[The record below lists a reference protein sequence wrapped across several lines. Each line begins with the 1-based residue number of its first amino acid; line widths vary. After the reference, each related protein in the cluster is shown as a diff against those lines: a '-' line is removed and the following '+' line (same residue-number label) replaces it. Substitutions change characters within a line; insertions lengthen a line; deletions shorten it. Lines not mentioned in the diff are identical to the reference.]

1 MWRSLA
7 LAGFLISLLGDV
19 AAPVAAQPTGVVQ
32 SDILV
37 LDPERLMNETV
48 YGQRLLADIQD
59 ERDILVAH
67 NRRVEAELEDE
78 EQSLT
83 ERRPTLPSAE
93 FRDLADTF
101 DRKVQQLRQDSER
114 MSRDLERKRE
124 IAPLQ
129 FMRVIEP
136 VLADILSDS
145 GGVVIM
151 DVRAVLLRSGVA
163 DITDLAIERVN
174 AQIGEGPTSGP
185 TRNTLTAPEPPGD

>member
-1 MWRSLA
+1 MRRSFA
-7 LAGFLISLLGDV
+7 LAGLLLALIGV
-19 AAPVAAQPTGVVQ
+19 PGAPLIAQPTGVVQ

-37 LDPERLMNETV
+37 LDPERLLSETLF
-48 YGQRLLADIQD
+48 GQRLLTGIQT
-59 ERDILVAH
+59 ERDNLVAH
-67 NRRVEAELEDE
+67 NRRVEAELEGE
-78 EQSLT
+78 EKSLT
-83 ERRPTLPSAE
+83 ERRPTLSAEE

-101 DRKVQQLRQDSER
+101 DQKVQQLRRDSER
-114 MSRDLERKRE
+114 MSRDLERRRE

-174 AQIGEGPTSGP
+174 AQIGEGPENGP
-185 TRNTLTAPEPPGD
+185 ARNVVTPPKPAGD

>member
-7 LAGFLISLLGDV
+7 LAGLLLALSAGGGV
-19 AAPVAAQPTGVVQ
+19 PVAAQPTGVVQ

-37 LDPERLMNETV
+37 LDPERLMNGTL
-48 YGQRLLADIQD
+48 YGQRLLASIQS
-59 ERDILVAH
+59 ERDRLVAH
-67 NRRVEAELEDE
+67 NRSVEAELERE
-78 EQSLT
+78 EKSLT
-83 ERRPTLPSAE
+83 ERRPKLSAAE

-114 MSRDLERKRE
+114 MSRDLERQRE
-124 IAPLQ
+124 IAPVQ
-129 FMRVIEP
+129 FMRMIEP
-136 VLADILSDS
+136 VLVEILSDS

-174 AQIGEGPTSGP
+174 AQIGEGPQNGP
-185 TRNTLTAPEPPGD
+185 TRNGVTPPKPAGD

>member
-7 LAGFLISLLGDV
+7 LAGFLISLLGVV

-37 LDPERLMNETV
+37 LDPERLMSETI

-59 ERDILVAH
+59 ERDVLVAY

-78 EQSLT
+78 EKSLT
-83 ERRPTLPSAE
+83 ERRPTLPPEE

-124 IAPLQ
+124 LAPLQ

-151 DVRAVLLRSGVA
+151 DVRAILLRSGVA

-174 AQIGEGPTSGP
+174 AQIGEGPASGP
-185 TRNTLTAPEPPGD
+185 TRSTLPPPEPPGD